1 MRNLGLLDLNRLT
14 VNGFPVGREAM
25 AYLGGATVLYLA
37 YRGAS
42 VVYKEL
48 R

>member
-1 MRNLGLLDLNRLT
+1 MQLGLLDPFAIR
-14 VNGFPVGREAM
+14 VDGRPVVAHAM
-25 AYLGGATVLYLA
+25 AYLGGATLLYLA